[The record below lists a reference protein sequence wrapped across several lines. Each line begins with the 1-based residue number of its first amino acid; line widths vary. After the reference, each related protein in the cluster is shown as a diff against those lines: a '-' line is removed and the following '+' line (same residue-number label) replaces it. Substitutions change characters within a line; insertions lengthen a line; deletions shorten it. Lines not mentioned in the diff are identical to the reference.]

1 MKYIPTFEQFINE
14 SVQYLDKSKGI
25 ILNID
30 KETIENDY
38 YRNVIFTANKL
49 QLVLMNI
56 LPGQEIGEEIHEDGD
71 QFLRIEQGQ
80 CKVILD
86 DIEYNVQ
93 EDSGIVIKS
102 GVKHNIINTGSINLK
117 LYSIYAPVEH
127 PEDLKQKN
135 K

>member
-1 MKYIPTFEQFINE
+1 MKYIPTFKQFINE